1 MAVSPVATT
10 SLINA
15 SASTQIAAGTGSQT
29 ATDAFG
35 LSFEAL
41 LKIVLTQLTYQD
53 PLKPMDN
60 FQFVS
65 QLAQFSQIQQ
75 GQTMSDSLAQ
85 LVAAQSTGQA
95 TALLGKVI
103 DIPAGGATLSGKVTA
118 ISFQNGNTNL
128 TVLTPDGQTISGLS
142 LAAVSQ
148 IREGN

>member
-1 MAVSPVATT
+1 MAVSPGATT

-15 SASTQIAAGTGSQT
+15 SASTQIAAVTGAQT

-118 ISFQNGNTNL
+118 ISFQNGTTNL